1 MGAAMTNGA
10 VPRVYLDA
18 NVFIAAFEHAGA
30 SSDHAWWLIRAIE
43 DGEIFAATS
52 ELTLAEIL
60 VKPLERGQADLAD
73 GYGKMLVSGSHFEVM
88 PVQRD
93 ILIEAASIRARRNA
107 IRLPD
112 ALHVATAK
120 ALACGFFISND
131 RRLALPEGMRL
142 LAVNPFTLDDIIGA
156 KP

>member
-73 GYGKMLVSGSHFEVM
+73 GYGKMLVSGSHFEDRASAAGYLDRGGEHSRA
-88 PVQRD
+88 PQRHPTPGRAPRRGREGAGVQ
-93 ILIEAASIRARRNA
+93 L
-107 IRLPD
+107 
-112 ALHVATAK
+112 LH
-120 ALACGFFISND
+120 LQ
-131 RRLALPEGMRL
+131 
-142 LAVNPFTLDDIIGA
+142 
-156 KP
+156 

>member
-1 MGAAMTNGA
+1 MTNGA

-18 NVFIAAFEHAGA
+18 NVFIAAFEHVGAG
-30 SSDHAWWLIRAIE
+30 SDHAWWLIRAVE

-73 GYGKMLVSGSHFEVM
+73 GYGKMLVSAAHFEVM

-120 ALACGFFISND
+120 ALSCSFFISND

-142 LAVNPFTLDDIIGA
+142 LAVDPFTLDDIIGG

>member
-120 ALACGFFISND
+120 APA
-131 RRLALPEGMRL
+131 
-142 LAVNPFTLDDIIGA
+142 
-156 KP
+156 